1 MPAHKPSHAS
11 SILTNN
17 DQTSGLKREAALS
30 GTGWAKP
37 LDRRPKGWEHKQ
49 EHAERLVRLAQHL
62 PASEASLIQSVYGD
76 GASIARVAAL
86 LKQDPRSLGRRLKR
100 LERRMLSPA
109 YAYVVLNI
117 ETLEGDRARV
127 ARACVLE
134 GLSIRAAC
142 ARTGLSI
149 HVVRIHRA
157 ALESAGE
164 AMMRV
169 RQAATSAGVSWRG
182 SKTATSVP
190 GDVHGGDS
198 RMRDA
203 RGRSELDDD

>member
-1 MPAHKPSHAS
+1 MPAPTPSHPPKT
-11 SILTNN
+11 LTQY
-17 DQTSGLKREAALS
+17 DQSGRADYGPTERES
-30 GTGWAKP
+30 GWAKP
-37 LDRRPKGWEHKQ
+37 LDRRPRSWEQKQ
-49 EHAERLVRLAQHL
+49 EHAERLVRLSQHL

-76 GASIARVAAL
+76 GATVARVAAL
-86 LKQDPRSLGRRLKR
+86 LKQEPRSLGRRLKR
-100 LERRMLSPA
+100 LERRMLSAA

-169 RQAATSAGVSWRG
+169 RKAATSAGVSWRTG
-182 SKTATSVP
+182 N
-190 GDVHGGDS
+190 GGGGARS
-198 RMRDA
+198 RDDRD
-203 RGRSELDDD
+203 ED